1 MSRGVKPSVEEGVE
15 KNNVDRCSCR
25 GGVEEKAKTQEENL
39 DRSTKY
45 QEGIE
50 IVIRK
55 SMEAR
60 QIAKCQRGV
69 ELAFKISFLRREK
82 HRHECN

>member
-55 SMEAR
+55 NLRAR
-60 QIAKCQRGV
+60 HIARCRGGV
-69 ELAFKISFLRREK
+69 KLTL
-82 HRHECN
+82 

>member
-15 KNNVDRCSCR
+15 KNNIDRCSCR

-45 QEGIE
+45 QEGVQ

-55 SMEAR
+55 NLRAR
-60 QIAKCQRGV
+60 QIAKCRGGV
-69 ELAFKISFLRREK
+69 ELTFKKQFFEK
-82 HRHECN
+82 RKTQT